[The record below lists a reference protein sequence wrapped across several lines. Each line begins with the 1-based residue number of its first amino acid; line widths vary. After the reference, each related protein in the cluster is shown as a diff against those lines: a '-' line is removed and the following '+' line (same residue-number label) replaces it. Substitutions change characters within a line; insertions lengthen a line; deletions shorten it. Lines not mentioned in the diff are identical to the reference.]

1 MLYTNGMTTA
11 EQIIAII
18 LCSFL
23 GIFLILSIAV
33 MVAVL
38 KLVNN
43 LRHIT
48 AKAER
53 VVDSAETVGEMFRK
67 SAAPLGFLHFVRSV
81 AETAAQHKTRK
92 GDKHE

>member
-1 MLYTNGMTTA
+1 MLYTSGMTTA

-18 LCSFL
+18 LCCFL
-23 GIFLILSIAV
+23 GIFLILSIALV
-33 MVAVL
+33 AAVL
-38 KLVNN
+38 KFVNN

-48 AKAER
+48 AKAEKII
-53 VVDSAETVGEMFRK
+53 DSAESVSDMFRA
-67 SAAPLGFLHFVRSV
+67 SAAPLGFLRFVRSV

>member
-1 MLYTNGMTTA
+1 MTTA

-23 GIFLILSIAV
+23 GILLILSITVAV
-33 MVAVL
+33 VVL

-53 VVDSAETVGEMFRK
+53 IVDSAETVSDIFRK
-67 SAAPLGFLHFVRSV
+67 SATPLGFLHFVRSV
-81 AETAAQHKTRK
+81 ADTAAQYKSRK